1 MRSISASLLS
11 SARRY
16 SSPSSLEECD
26 DHLIPFTYNT
36 SLTDFKTSRTRSEY
50 GLHTEDAEIP
60 ETLTRS
66 KRMKFIDV
74 YRCYNFRPQAVAPRL
89 PPLRVIL
96 SSKMEVPADTGFS
109 FNTVAGLDSQLNV
122 QAGSHASVPTL
133 VSLPPEI
140 LHTILSNF
148 GEWELSTLSICARVN
163 RSLSNAVVPLLW
175 RKIYPRNGKTLEHL
189 LSTEGCQGLVKN
201 AAHIRE
207 LLLVGEDMLKLFI
220 PQQHGSA
227 TDAGDGSSELERA
240 TDGNDPLVRCTNLV
254 SLVVASFKD
263 SFLRM
268 DDFCVESF
276 QFRESS
282 LLSKDLEQGIMAF
295 IQSNPRIKSVR
306 VLNVISPMMAQTII
320 HGGLPNLQELDFR
333 SRISA
338 QTTKTLLDTLPQY
351 ITKFTLAG
359 IDGFTSIFSIKDSD
373 DDDEDEDKDDL
384 SNKDKKETFND
395 KDDVTAEAEPISHHA
410 LTKLHLYGNLED
422 HVEYILLPFLNT
434 CSTSLTDFKTTGIDC
449 YKNNSVRDALAR
461 LDVHMESIYFRHDSG
476 YDEDAEDEEIAETLA
491 LSKRMKFIDLY
502 RCYNTGP
509 QAVAA
514 ILGSAEH
521 LENLALPSR
530 CQVSSADLQAIL
542 SQAMKLRHFIKYYP
556 DFWIEDLSQLLS
568 LSASEFL
575 GFEWK
580 SPSLQAFGCVIQ
592 VPRPNDHMPQE
603 HQDPT
608 WNNPTLEHSHQVQR
622 QVYRQLGK
630 QTHLQQLYLGASI
643 GSPEVP
649 HRLWYSLE
657 MTLSSGLDELAGMKN
672 LCVLSVHH
680 MNQHIGVKE
689 LEWMCDHW
697 PSLLRIDGMC
707 LRGEKL
713 PAEIKE
719 WLEEERRKGHLHED
733 DELNEEALRRG
744 YIIWDW

>member
-1 MRSISASLLS
+1 MEQGIV
-11 SARRY
+11 
-16 SSPSSLEECD
+16 
-26 DHLIPFTYNT
+26 
-36 SLTDFKTSRTRSEY
+36 
-50 GLHTEDAEIP
+50 
-60 ETLTRS
+60 TL
-66 KRMKFIDV
+66 V
-74 YRCYNFRPQAVAPRL
+74 QHNPRL
-89 PPLRVIL
+89 ESIKIKYKFTL
-96 SSKMEVPADTGFS
+96 SSKMDVPADTGFS
-109 FNTVAGLDSQLNV
+109 FHTDAVLDIQLSV
-122 QAGSHASVPTL
+122 QAGSHTSVPTL
-133 VSLPPEI
+133 VSLPPE
-140 LHTILSNF
+140 LLQTILSNF
-148 GEWELSTLSICARVN
+148 GEWELSILAICARVN
-163 RSLSNAVVPLLW
+163 RSLSNAAAPLLW
-175 RKIYPRNGKTLEHL
+175 KKISPRNRKTLEHL

-207 LLLVGEDMLKLFI
+207 LHLVGDDMLKLFI
-220 PQQHGSA
+220 SQQHESA
-227 TDAGDGSSELERA
+227 TDAEDGSSELDSA

-268 DDFCVESF
+268 DHFSMETL
-276 QFRESS
+276 QYREYS
-282 LLSKDLEQGIMAF
+282 LLSKDLEQGIVAF
-295 IQSNPRIKSVR
+295 VQANPQIKSVR
-306 VLNVISPMMAQTII
+306 VLNSISPMMAHAII
-320 HGGLPNLQELDFR
+320 HGSLPSLQELDFR

-359 IDGFTSIFSIKDSD
+359 IDGFTSIFSINDSD
-373 DDDEDEDKDDL
+373 DDEEDVKR
-384 SNKDKKETFND
+384 ETFGD
-395 KDDVTAEAEPISHHA
+395 KDDVTAEEEPISHHA
-410 LTKLHLYGNLED
+410 LTKLHLYGDLED

-449 YKNNSVRDALAR
+449 YRNNNVRDALAR
-461 LDVHMESIYFRHDSG
+461 LDIHMESIYFRHDSG
-476 YDEDAEDEEIAETLA
+476 YDEDAEDAEIAETLA

-514 ILGSAEH
+514 ILESAEH

-530 CQVSSADLQAIL
+530 CQVSSAHLQAIL
-542 SQAMKLRHFIKYYP
+542 SRAMKLRHFIKYYP
-556 DFWIEDLSQLLS
+556 DFWIEDLSQLLY

-575 GFEWK
+575 GFEWT

-592 VPRPNDHMPQE
+592 VPRPSDHVPQE

-608 WNNPTLEHSHQVQR
+608 WNSPTLEHSHQVQR

-643 GSPEVP
+643 GSPEDP

-672 LCVLSVHH
+672 LCTLSVHH
-680 MNQHIGVKE
+680 MNQYIGVRE

-697 PSLLRIDGMC
+697 PSLMRIEGMC
-707 LRGEKL
+707 RRGEEL

-719 WLEEERRKGHLHED
+719 WLEEQRRKGHPHED
-733 DELNEEALRRG
+733 DELNEEELCNQEAFRRG
-744 YIIWDW
+744 YIIREW